1 MMENR
6 IIELLVDSFPKLIL
20 PGLTMTIPL
29 TAISFCFAMIIAVV
43 VAMIQFAHVRVL
55 EQICRFY
62 VWFVRG
68 TPLLVQ
74 LFVVFYGLTDFNI
87 VLEPFAAAVV
97 VFSLNEGAYAAEA
110 VRGALESVPA
120 GQMEAGYCVG
130 MSYLQTMRRIVLPQ
144 ALRTAFPSLMN
155 SLISML
161 KDTSLA
167 STITVAEMFM
177 ATQRIA
183 GRTFEYMPLYLE
195 VAVIY
200 LLFTTVFTRL
210 QRLGEKKL
218 GAYQAKEVG

>member
-1 MMENR
+1 MIDNR
-6 IIELLVDSFPKLIL
+6 ILELLIDSFPKLLI

-29 TAISFCFAMIIAVV
+29 TAISFCLAMIIAVV
-43 VAMIQFAHVRVL
+43 VAMFQFAHVRVL
-55 EQICRFY
+55 EQIC
-62 VWFVRG
+62 
-68 TPLLVQ
+68 
-74 LFVVFYGLTDFNI
+74 
-87 VLEPFAAAVV
+87 
-97 VFSLNEGAYAAEA
+97 
-110 VRGALESVPA
+110 
-120 GQMEAGYCVG
+120 
-130 MSYLQTMRRIVLPQ
+130 
-144 ALRTAFPSLMN
+144 
-155 SLISML
+155 ML

>member
-1 MMENR
+1 MEER
-6 IIELLVDSFPKLIL
+6 IVQLLIDSFPRILI

-29 TAISFCFAMIIAVV
+29 TAISFCFAMVIAVA
-43 VAMIQFAHVRVL
+43 VAMIQFAQVKVL
-55 EQICRFY
+55 KDVARFY
-62 VWFVRG
+62 IWVVRG

-74 LFVVFYGLTDFNI
+74 LFVVFYGLTDYNI
-87 VLEPFAAAVV
+87 ILEPFVAAVI

-144 ALRTAFPSLMN
+144 ALRTAFPSLAN

-200 LLFTTVFTRL
+200 LLFSTVLTKL
-210 QRLGEKKL
+210 QRLGEKRL
-218 GAYQAKEVG
+218 GAYETQEVK